1 VVKSITFANIMLRI
15 ILTIVGVLV
24 VSILLYPV
32 VYAFL
37 MSIMGRE
44 GIFLTSLNQLATY
57 GIDPWRYLDVIRDPE
72 FVKSLTTS
80 IIVALLTIL
89 VSVLVITPAAY
100 GFSRFRFWGRDSL
113 LYVYLIMSQ
122 VGGGF
127 GIMATV
133 ALYIFL
139 LRLNAMGVPVL
150 GNMFILPVIYS
161 SGLVPFMTWLLKTY
175 FDSLPKE
182 LDEAAFMDG
191 ARWSTIVFRVILPA
205 SRSALIII
213 TLFSFMSAW
222 GEFILANFLG
232 VSTLAQYIFYTAFG
246 ARGLELPARFA
257 ANAILF
263 AIPTIVIYVVA
274 QRYIGEAMRMGAVR
288 G

>member
-1 VVKSITFANIMLRI
+1 MVKSFSLFKLLLKIGVTVL
-15 ILTIVGVLV
+15 GVLI

-32 VYAFL
+32 AYAFL

-44 GIFLTSLNQLATY
+44 GVFLTSISQLETY
-57 GIDPWRYLDVIRDPE
+57 GINPWRYIEVLKDPE
-72 FVKSLTTS
+72 FIKSLTTS
-80 IIVALLTIL
+80 VIVAVLTIL
-89 VSVLVITPAAY
+89 ISVIVITPAAY

-139 LRLNAMGVPVL
+139 LRLNAIGIPVL

-161 SGLVPFMTWLLKTY
+161 SWQVPFMTWLLKTY

-182 LDEAAFMDG
+182 LDEAAFIDG
-191 ARWSTIVFRVILPA
+191 ASWSTIVFRVVLPA

-213 TLFSFMSAW
+213 ALFSFMGAW

-232 VSTLAQYIFYTAFG
+232 VSTLAQYIFQTAFG
-246 ARGLELPARFA
+246 SRGLELPARFA

-263 AIPTIVIYVVA
+263 AIPTIIIYVVA

>member
-1 VVKSITFANIMLRI
+1 MVRSITFTNIMLRVA
-15 ILTIVGVLV
+15 LTVAGVLI

-32 VYAFL
+32 AYAFL
-37 MSIMGRE
+37 MSVLGKE
-44 GIFLTSLNQLATY
+44 GIFLTSLSQLEEY
-57 GIDPWRYLDVIRDPE
+57 GVNPWRYVEVLRDPE
-72 FVKSLTTS
+72 FVKSLVTS
-80 IIVALLTIL
+80 LVVALLTIL
-89 VSVLVITPAAY
+89 ISVVVITPAAY

-191 ARWSTIVFRVILPA
+191 ASWTTIVFRVILPA
-205 SRSALIII
+205 SRSAIIII
-213 TLFSFMSAW
+213 TLFAFMSAW

-232 VSTLAQYIFYTAFG
+232 VSTLAQYIFQTAFG

>member
-1 VVKSITFANIMLRI
+1 MVKSITFTNIMLRI

-161 SGLVPFMTWLLKTY
+161 SGLVPFMTWLLKTF

-191 ARWSTIVFRVILPA
+191 ASWSTIVFRVILPA
-205 SRSALIII
+205 SKSALIII